1 MKQDKN
7 EKIFRILVGESFY
20 STCSISDD
28 ELEEYLKFSR
38 VKNVFLENKIKKE
51 SD

>member
-1 MKQDKN
+1 MKKFS
-7 EKIFRILVGESFY
+7 EFIIGESFY

-38 VKNVFLENKIKKE
+38 IKNVFLENKVTKDV
-51 SD
+51 S